1 MGLAARAL
9 ELSGVASV
17 VVAWN
22 GGRVRLVNPPRVLI
36 TRLGRGVAFGMP
48 GDAAQQRRVLE
59 AALAL
64 LERDAPLEPV
74 YLDEGE
80 ET

>member
-9 ELSGVASV
+9 ELNGIASV

-36 TRLGRGVAFGMP
+36 TRLERGVAFGAP
-48 GDAAQQRRVLE
+48 GDAAQQRQIRKLFSWDSLPT
-59 AALAL
+59 LA
-64 LERDAPLEPV
+64 RC
-74 YLDEGE
+74 
-80 ET
+80 

>member
-9 ELSGVASV
+9 ELNGVASV

-36 TRLGRGVAFGMP
+36 TRLERGVTFGAP
-48 GDAAQQRRVLE
+48 GDVAQQRRVLE

-74 YLDEGE
+74 NVAESLEA
-80 ET
+80 